1 MKVFISWSGEP
12 SRLVAEALRGWLPQV
27 IQAVQPWMS
36 AADVDK
42 GARWAAEIAGQ
53 LEGTKVGI
61 LCLTPA
67 NLTAPWLLFEAGA
80 LSKTLANTYVCPYL
94 LGLEVTDIQG
104 PLAQFQATRANR
116 DDTLRLVK
124 TINSALG
131 DGALKDGPIEAAFA
145 KWWPDLE
152 PRLAQAA
159 AVAAQ
164 GQPAAPART
173 DRNIL
178 EEILDLV
185 RTAARD
191 ASESERRD
199 RLNRAI
205 STALGVTNLGL
216 TDTSMTLAA
225 LAQLPQSPIEQAL
238 LGVGQKAKLQAIM
251 ERLARERGGLLL
263 QTPASPE
270 PQPPEPPPEPPKP
283 PLKLSPKPPKGK

>member
-1 MKVFISWSGEP
+1 MKIFISWSGEP

-36 AADVDK
+36 ASDLDK
-42 GARWAAEIAGQ
+42 GARWAAEVAGQ

-61 LCLTPA
+61 LCLTRA

-80 LSKTLANTYVCPYL
+80 LSKTLVNTYVCPYL

-104 PLAQFQATRANR
+104 PLAQFQATRTNR

-131 DGALKDGPIEAAFA
+131 NGALTDGQVDAAFA

-152 PRLAQAA
+152 PRLTQAA

-164 GQPAAPART
+164 GDPAAPART
-173 DRNIL
+173 DRSIL

-185 RTAARD
+185 RTAARE

-199 RLNRAI
+199 ILNRAI
-205 STALGVTNLGL
+205 GTALGAADLG
-216 TDTSMTLAA
+216 MTRAA
-225 LAQLPQSPIEQAL
+225 LAQFGQSPIEQAL
-238 LGVGQKAKLQAIM
+238 GLSQKDRLQAVM
-251 ERLARERGGLLL
+251 ERLAGERKGLLF
-263 QTPASPE
+263 QSPAIPQ
-270 PQPPEPPPEPPKP
+270 PQPPEPPPEPPPKP
-283 PLKLSPKPPKGK
+283 PLKLSPKPRKGE